1 MFHPSG
7 VFRFLYGG
15 GEGMILSSSPVFKV
29 RGLKLG
35 LRKLLHIM
43 YTAYKGED
51 WSPWTPPTMEKMCS
65 SLTLQYLH
73 NIIIVHVSP
82 RDVLSSV
89 EEYTFLCKTVVSIII
104 ILEVN
109 VLHDSSPNQTWIGE
123 C

>member
-1 MFHPSG
+1 
-7 VFRFLYGG
+7 LN
-15 GEGMILSSSPVFKV
+15 
-29 RGLKLG
+29 
-35 LRKLLHIM
+35 
-43 YTAYKGED
+43 
-51 WSPWTPPTMEKMCS
+51 PPTMEKMCS

-123 C
+123 CLEFSLDLYHVYVQNIYILYYVYTT